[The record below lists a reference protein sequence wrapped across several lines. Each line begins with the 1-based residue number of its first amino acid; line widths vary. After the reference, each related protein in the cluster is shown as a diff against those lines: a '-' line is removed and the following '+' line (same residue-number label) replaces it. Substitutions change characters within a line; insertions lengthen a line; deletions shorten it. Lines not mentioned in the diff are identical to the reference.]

1 MELKKD
7 ETPKKEISE
16 FSERPSVND
25 ALFGNT
31 NMDTPYQIQSGS
43 YSSSSSSSKKS
54 EGSNIVKIA
63 IIALIAVFVIGGVL
77 SHHKKVKARNGNYVL
92 VEASNYGLTYS
103 VEELEKIS
111 GMNIFASLT
120 IDGSECRVIIDYT
133 YIKTEG
139 VGKIKFKGNELTITD
154 CSEELSGIYNPDNQ
168 TIVLDANGVEM
179 TFEKID

>member
-54 EGSNIVKIA
+54 GGSNIVKIA

-77 SHHKKVKARNGNYVL
+77 SHQKK
-92 VEASNYGLTYS
+92 
-103 VEELEKIS
+103 
-111 GMNIFASLT
+111 
-120 IDGSECRVIIDYT
+120 
-133 YIKTEG
+133 
-139 VGKIKFKGNELTITD
+139 GKGT
-154 CSEELSGIYNPDNQ
+154 
-168 TIVLDANGVEM
+168 
-179 TFEKID
+179 

>member
-7 ETPKKEISE
+7 ETQKKEEST
-16 FSERPSVND
+16 FSERPNVND

-31 NMDTPYQIQSGS
+31 NMDLPYQVQSAS
-43 YSSSSSSSKKS
+43 YSSSASSFKKS
-54 EGSNIVKIA
+54 GGSDIVKFA
-63 IIALIAVFVIGGVL
+63 IIGLIAFFIIGGFAI
-77 SHHKKVKARNGNYVL
+77 HQKKIKERNGNYVL
-92 VEASNYGLTYS
+92 VSASNYGLTYS

-133 YIKTEG
+133 YIKTDG
-139 VGKIKFKGNELTITD
+139 VGKIKFNGNKVKITD
-154 CSEELSGIYNPDNQ
+154 CSDELTGTYDPNNK
-168 TIVLDANGVEM
+168 TITLETNGAEL

>member
-7 ETPKKEISE
+7 ETPKKENSE

-31 NMDTPYQIQSGS
+31 NMDTPYQIQSSS
-43 YSSSSSSSKKS
+43 YSSSGSSSKKGG
-54 EGSNIVKIA
+54 GSNIVKIA
-63 IIALIAVFVIGGVL
+63 IIALIAVFVVGGFL
-77 SHHKKVKARNGNYVL
+77 SHQKKVKERNGNYVL

-103 VEELEKIS
+103 VEELEKMS

-154 CSEELSGIYNPDNQ
+154 CSEELTGIYNPDNH
-168 TIVLDANGVEM
+168 TIILDANGVEM